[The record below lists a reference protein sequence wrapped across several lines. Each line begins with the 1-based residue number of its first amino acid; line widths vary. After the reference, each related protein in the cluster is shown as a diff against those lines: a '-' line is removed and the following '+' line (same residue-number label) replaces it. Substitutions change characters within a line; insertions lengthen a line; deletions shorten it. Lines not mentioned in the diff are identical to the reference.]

1 MSSRAVLVSLLAFAL
16 AACAAGCAGKVSQSN
31 YDKVQPGMTEAEVEG
46 ILGKGGVFSAIAGP
60 AIGDVAL
67 STKTIV
73 WKDGQKQI
81 TVIFSQDK
89 MISKTQT
96 GL

>member
-31 YDKVQPGMTEAEVEG
+31 YDKIQPGMTVAEVKG
-46 ILGKGGVFSAIAGP
+46 ILGEGAVYSAIAGP

-67 STKTIV
+67 SIK

>member
-1 MSSRAVLVSLLAFAL
+1 MSSRAVVVALFAFAL
-16 AACAAGCAGKVSQSN
+16 AACAAGCASKVSQSN
-31 YDKVQPGMTEAEVEG
+31 YDKIQPGMTVAEVEG
-46 ILGKGGVFSAIAGP
+46 ILGNGGEFTAIAGQ

-67 STKTIV
+67 SIK

-81 TVIFSQDK
+81 TVIFGGDK
-89 MISKTQT
+89 VVSKTQT

>member
-1 MSSRAVLVSLLAFAL
+1 MSSRAVVVALLAFAL
-16 AACAAGCAGKVSQSN
+16 AACAAGCASKVSQSN
-31 YDKVQPGMTEAEVEG
+31 YDKIQQGMTVAEVEG
-46 ILGKGGVFSAIAGP
+46 ILGKGEVAASAGL
-60 AIGDVAL
+60 AIGKVDL

-81 TVIFSQDK
+81 TVIFGGDK
-89 MISKTQT
+89 VVSKTQT